1 MCWKHYFLIT
11 EQLIAVHTQWLCGV
25 AWPSLTSYIWNITW
39 VFSHV
44 SLGEQF
50 FFLYK
55 HCRNKVYQGDAHVSL
70 LNTRKHCGKMLRGE
84 LGQRVL
90 YGQCEPITQ
99 WAASPG
105 TNSPHTGEQQT
116 QAGWPSHC
124 DSTQPLPSVWV
135 SWSCHNKVPQT
146 GWL

>member
-39 VFSHV
+39 VFSTWV
-44 SLGEQF
+44 WGNNF
-50 FFLYK
+50 FSFT
-55 HCRNKVYQGDAHVSL
+55 
-70 LNTRKHCGKMLRGE
+70 NTVEIRFIKEMHTFRCWTPGSTCGKMLRGE
-84 LGQRVL
+84 LGQRVQ

-135 SWSCHNKVPQT
+135 SWSCHNKFPLT
-146 GWL
+146 WWL

>member
-1 MCWKHYFLIT
+1 MLKTLLPNYWTVNCCSHTMALWSSVAFLNQLYLEYNMSLFPREFGGTIFFSFTNIVEIRFIKEMHTFRCWT
-11 EQLIAVHTQWLCGV
+11 PGST
-25 AWPSLTSYIWNITW
+25 
-39 VFSHV
+39 
-44 SLGEQF
+44 
-50 FFLYK
+50 
-55 HCRNKVYQGDAHVSL
+55 
-70 LNTRKHCGKMLRGE
+70 CGKMLRGE
-84 LGQRVL
+84 LGQRVQ

-135 SWSCHNKVPQT
+135 SWSCHNKFPLT
-146 GWL
+146 WWL